1 MEEKLQKQFER
12 IIVILECS
20 IKEAEYANLTNEQW
34 FLNKLD
40 QINKLSVK
48 Y

>member
-1 MEEKLQKQFER
+1 MEERLEKQFDR

-20 IKEAEYANLTNEQW
+20 IKEVENANLTNEQW

-40 QINKLSVK
+40 YINKLSVK